1 MKKTTKKHYI
11 IECRDR
17 KLKKVTFKAFGKME
31 LKKVIHDLQLNKYLG
46 VTIYE
51 SENDQED
58 NG

>member
-1 MKKTTKKHYI
+1 MNKKTTKKHYI

-31 LKKVIHDLQLNKYLG
+31 LKKVIHDLKLNKYLG

-51 SENDQED
+51 YED
-58 NG
+58 N